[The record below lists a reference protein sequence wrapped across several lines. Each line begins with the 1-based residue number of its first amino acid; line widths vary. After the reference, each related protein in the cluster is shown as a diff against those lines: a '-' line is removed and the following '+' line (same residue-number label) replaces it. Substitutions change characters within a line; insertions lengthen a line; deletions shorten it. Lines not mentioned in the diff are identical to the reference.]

1 MLKANAKRYIMQP
14 TPHVSALATCLLLF
28 LAFPAAAQQVVPA
41 PASPGALPGVLEDDP
56 YLFHVY
62 GTRPGEPVNIRSG
75 AGTSFR
81 IIGTLADGAPVEKL
95 NCNEDSRGYWCR
107 IATTDRPRLSGWVV
121 GRALQEDGVPHAKAP
136 STDDYVAEGIYD
148 AISPHRC
155 RQSGNRPMENCN

>member
-1 MLKANAKRYIMQP
+1 MQATP
-14 TPHVSALATCLLLF
+14 TLSALATCLLF
-28 LAFPAAAQQVVPA
+28 ALAFPAVAQQVVPA
-41 PASPGALPGVLEDDP
+41 PASPGTLPGTLEDDP

-62 GTRPGEPVNIRSG
+62 GARPGEPVNIRSG
-75 AGTSFR
+75 AGTNFR

-107 IATTDRPRLSGWVV
+107 IATTDRPRVSGWVI
-121 GRALQEDGVPHAKAP
+121 GRALYEDDVPHDRGP

-155 RQSGNRPMENCN
+155 HQSGNRPLDNCN